1 MDCHGISVENLV
13 YRFECILDERMR
25 DLPFVN
31 PNMQVEAVGFRE
43 YDNRPLGVL
52 ITPWFMNL
60 VMLPA
65 DDDWNESA
73 QGSVVAIDFPSG
85 SVEFTVCADEVM
97 GTYLSAI
104 LFRSV
109 TDIPDQQT
117 ARELA
122 VEVMKELFTKAR
134 DKNTV
139 SRRALFTG
147 LKAS

>member
-73 QGSVVAIDFPSG
+73 QGSVVAFDFPSG

>member
-1 MDCHGISVENLV
+1 
-13 YRFECILDERMR
+13 
-25 DLPFVN
+25 
-31 PNMQVEAVGFRE
+31 
-43 YDNRPLGVL
+43 
-52 ITPWFMNL
+52 
-60 VMLPA
+60 
-65 DDDWNESA
+65 
-73 QGSVVAIDFPSG
+73 
-85 SVEFTVCADEVM
+85 M